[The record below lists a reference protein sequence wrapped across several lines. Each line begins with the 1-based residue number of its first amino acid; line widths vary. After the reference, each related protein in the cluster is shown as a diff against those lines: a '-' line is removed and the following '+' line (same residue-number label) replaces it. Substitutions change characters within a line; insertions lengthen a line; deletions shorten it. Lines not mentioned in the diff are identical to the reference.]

1 MYKKFKKVV
10 KKNKK
15 IKLEVRNFYIII
27 IIMFK
32 KLVVFILWLGLLAI
46 PRFAFVS
53 ADDYLV
59 AAKDGFWLNS
69 KLVTWIKWVTGTEKW
84 EDKGDDL
91 MKVIRNA
98 INWWLWT
105 LGLITFVLLLW
116 AWFQMVTAAGDD
128 KKFGEW
134 LKVLKNAAIGLTF
147 IAVSWLLVSMLFF
160 VVTNVT
166 KTESTPPPASNVW
179 SK

>member
-1 MYKKFKKVV
+1 
-10 KKNKK
+10 
-15 IKLEVRNFYIII
+15 
-27 IIMFK
+27 MFK
-32 KLVVFILWLGLLAI
+32 KLVVFILWLGLFVA

-53 ADDYLV
+53 ADDHL
-59 AAKDGFWLNS
+59 ADAKKGFWLNAT
-69 KLVTWIKWVTGTEKW
+69 LVKWIKWVTGTEKW
-84 EDKGDDL
+84 EDERDNL

-116 AWFQMVTAAGDD
+116 AWFQIVTAAGDD

-166 KTESTPPPASNVW
+166 KTESTPPPPPPPPPVW
-179 SK
+179 N